1 MNTKFKLTI
10 AFALALVF
18 GDRAFAQEWEHS
30 HEYAYS
36 DDERIMY
43 YDAVELSDGSFAVN
57 TSFSYKSGMGD
68 FYVPHP
74 ALKLLSADG
83 EELAYNQFFKPA
95 YWCSSNAPFTFENK
109 DGELYAL
116 MAYSPDHDPTYFNY
130 FKNYDNP
137 PTEAII
143 GLYKLGDS
151 LRIEESFETTFA
163 IDTFEKHDDYWNYLP
178 NGYSGNILIFSAFED
193 EETIVGGYTKT
204 VSRDPQN
211 PRGNDSIFF
220 FKMNFKGE
228 FLQRK
233 GYELITHGGNAAF
246 LWRRSHIIKSDSGY
260 LYYVQ
265 GNSILSD
272 FPNTG
277 QRQGSMYYLDDEMN
291 ILKSSPFWHFDH
303 SQNPINTFY
312 SITVKRSRHNTTY
325 LACLS
330 ESEKED
336 LRFYE
341 YDDSE
346 MTSPVT
352 ILHNATRATG
362 NYDRPAVTAVDLC
375 DDNAVFFAY
384 TLNVGWLE
392 NLDSWMMIE
401 CLDNEFDTIST
412 MYYDLGDGIDIHSQA
427 MSVMAC
433 KDGGVML
440 VFWSKNLNN
449 TNQQWTTVTKF
460 PAEAFVGIDE
470 AHDNGLKVAIA
481 YPNPGKDV
489 LNIRTGLQN
498 ARIEIHDLSGKLI
511 HNQEITD
518 NITSINAEGW
528 PSGTYIWK
536 VYTSNNAGPSTGSG
550 TLAETGKWVKE

>member
-1 MNTKFKLTI
+1 MKYRVLV
-10 AFALALVF
+10 ALALVPIL
-18 GDRAFAQEWEHS
+18 GIKALGQEWEHF

-43 YDAVELSDGSFAVN
+43 YDATELSDGSFAVN
-57 TSFSYKSGMGD
+57 TTFSYKSGMGD

-109 DGELYAL
+109 DGELFAL

-163 IDTFEKHDDYWNYLP
+163 IDTFEKHDDYWNFLP
-178 NGYSGNILIFSAFED
+178 NGYSGNILLFSAFQD
-193 EETIVGGYTKT
+193 EENIVGGYVKM

-220 FKMNFKGE
+220 FKMDFEGE

-233 GYELITHGGNAAF
+233 GYELVSHGGNAAYI
-246 LWRRSHIIKSDSGY
+246 WRRCHMVKSDSGY

-265 GNSILSD
+265 GNSLLTA

-303 SQNPINTFY
+303 SQNPSNLFY
-312 SITVKRSRHNTTY
+312 NISVKRSRHNTTF
-325 LACLS
+325 LSSCLS
-330 ESEKED
+330 NLDNEE

-341 YDDSE
+341 YDDND

-352 ILHNATRATG
+352 LVHKAIRTTG
-362 NYDRPAVTAVDLC
+362 NYDMPARVTGVDLY
-375 DDNAVFFAY
+375 DDNTVFFAY
-384 TLNVGWLE
+384 TLNVGI
-392 NLDSWMMIE
+392 NTDLDSWMMIE
-401 CLDNEFDTIST
+401 SLDNEFDTVST
-412 MYYDLGDGIDIHSQA
+412 LYYDLGDGVDIHSQV
-427 MSVMAC
+427 MSVTAC
-433 KDGGVML
+433 KDGGVLL
-440 VFWSKNLNN
+440 VFWSKNLSN

-470 AHDNGLKVAIA
+470 AHDNGLNVAVA

-489 LNIRTGLQN
+489 LNIRTGLKN
-498 ARIEIHDLSGKLI
+498 ARVEIYDLTGKI
-511 HNQEITD
+511 VYNQEITD
-518 NITSINAEGW
+518 NITSINAGNW
-528 PSGTYIWK
+528 SSGAYVWK
-536 VYTSNNAGPSTGSG
+536 VVASTSTGSVIE
-550 TLAETGKWVKE
+550 AESGKWIKE

>member
-1 MNTKFKLTI
+1 ML
-10 AFALALVF
+10 AFALVF
-18 GDRAFAQEWEHS
+18 GAKAFGQEWEHS

-43 YDAVELSDGSFAVN
+43 YDAAELSDGSFAVN
-57 TSFSYKSGMGD
+57 TAFSYKSGMGD

-95 YWCSSNAPFTFENK
+95 YWCSSNAPFTFENNA
-109 DGELYAL
+109 GELYAL

-163 IDTFEKHDDYWNYLP
+163 IDTFEKHDDYWNFSP
-178 NGYSGNILIFSAFED
+178 NEYSGNILIFSAFQD
-193 EETIVGGYTKT
+193 GETIVGGYVKM

-220 FKMNFKGE
+220 FKMDFEGNFV
-228 FLQRK
+228 QRK
-233 GYELITHGGNAAF
+233 GYELLSHGGNAAYV
-246 LWRRSHIIKSDSGY
+246 WRRCHIMKSDSGY

-265 GNSILSD
+265 GNSLLTA

-291 ILKSSPFWHFDH
+291 ILKSSPFWHSDH
-303 SQNPINTFY
+303 SQNPTNIFY
-312 SITVKRSRHNTTY
+312 SISVKRSRHNTTY

-330 ESEKED
+330 ESENED

-341 YDDSE
+341 YDDSD
-346 MTSPVT
+346 MTAPVT
-352 ILHNATRATG
+352 LLHKAIRTTG
-362 NYDRPAVTAVDLC
+362 NYDMPARVTAVDLC
-375 DDNAVFFAY
+375 DDQAVFFAY
-384 TLNVGWLE
+384 TLNVGLFVD
-392 NLDSWMMIE
+392 LDSWMMIE
-401 CLDNEFDTIST
+401 CLDNAFDTVST
-412 MYYDLGDGIDIHSQA
+412 MFYDLGDGVGIHSQA
-427 MSVMAC
+427 MSVTAC
-433 KDGGVML
+433 KDGGVLL
-440 VFWSKNLNN
+440 VFWSKNLDN

-460 PAEAFVGIDE
+460 PAEAFVGINE

-489 LNIRTGLQN
+489 LNIRTGLRN
-498 ARIEIHDLSGKLI
+498 ACVEVCDLNGKPV
-511 HNQEITD
+511 HHQEIND
-518 NITSINAEGW
+518 EITAIDAAAW
-528 PSGTYIWK
+528 PSGVYVWK
-536 VYTSNNAGPSTGSG
+536 VIANGKE
-550 TLAETGKWVKE
+550 AESGKWIKQ

>member
-1 MNTKFKLTI
+1 MKKYYFLLL
-10 AFALALVF
+10 ALALVF
-18 GDRAFAQEWEHS
+18 GAKTFGQEWEHS
-30 HEYAYS
+30 HEFAYS
-36 DDERIMY
+36 DNERIMY
-43 YDAVELSDGSFAVN
+43 YDATELSDGSFAVN
-57 TSFSYKSGMGD
+57 TTFSYKSGMGD

-74 ALKLLSADG
+74 ALKLLSVDG

-109 DGELYAL
+109 DGELFAL

-163 IDTFEKHDDYWNYLP
+163 IDTFEKHDDYWNYTP
-178 NGYSGNILIFSAFED
+178 NEYSGNILIFSAFQD
-193 EETIVGGYTKT
+193 GETIVGGYTKM

-220 FKMNFKGE
+220 FKMDFEGE

-233 GYELITHGGNAAF
+233 GYELVSHGGNAAYI
-246 LWRRSHIIKSDSGY
+246 WRRCHIMKSDSGY

-265 GNSILSD
+265 GNSLLTA

-303 SQNPINTFY
+303 SQNPTNIFY
-312 SITVKRSRHNTTY
+312 SISVKRSHHNTTY

-330 ESEKED
+330 ESENED

-352 ILHNATRATG
+352 ILHNATRTSG
-362 NYDRPAVTAVDLC
+362 NYDMPARVTAVDLY
-375 DDNAVFFAY
+375 DDQAVFFAY
-384 TLNVGWLE
+384 TLNVGMFVD
-392 NLDSWMMIE
+392 LDSWMMIE
-401 CLDNEFDTIST
+401 CLDNAFDTIST
-412 MYYDLGDGIDIHSQA
+412 MYYDLGNGVDVHSQA
-427 MSVMAC
+427 MSVTAC
-433 KDGGVML
+433 KDGGVLL
-440 VFWSKNLNN
+440 VFWSKNLDN

-489 LNIRTGLQN
+489 LNIRTGLRD
-498 ARIEIHDLSGKLI
+498 ARVEVYDMSGRMI
-511 HNQEITD
+511 YGQEITE
-518 NITSINAEGW
+518 NVTRINAEGW

-536 VYTSNNAGPSTGSG
+536 VVANG
-550 TLAETGKWVKE
+550 LEAESGKWIKE